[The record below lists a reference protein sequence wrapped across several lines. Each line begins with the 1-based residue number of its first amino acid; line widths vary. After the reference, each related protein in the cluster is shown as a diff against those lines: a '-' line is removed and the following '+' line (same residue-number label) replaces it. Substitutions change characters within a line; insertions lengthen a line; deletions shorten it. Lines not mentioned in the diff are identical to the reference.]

1 MVIGYQLGMVWY
13 PVWYGIGLLLR
24 LLLGRGEFVVE
35 LWGRLTSV

>member
-1 MVIGYQLGMVWY
+1 MVIGYGM
-13 PVWYGIGLLLR
+13 VWYGIGLVLSLLS